1 MPRLLHPGTLVQCDF
16 HCHSRGAGGRESGL
30 EALRGKRLQSCRA
43 RGKTLYRAGVAALDA
58 ATGHLLHEG
67 DVDAQAECAYGRV
80 LELISAGGG
89 RRTTS

>member
-1 MPRLLHPGTLVQCDF
+1 VPEAVNPGWK
-16 HCHSRGAGGRESGL
+16 HYEERGCSPAV
-30 EALRGKRLQSCRA
+30 RA
-43 RGKTLYRAGVAALDA
+43 GKTLYRAGVAALDA